1 MNQCQKAVITIVI
14 LVQQKQ
20 FMPSSPEFQIS
31 LLSCRETEFH
41 NCGIYIFGKESAN
54 IFPDKPMY
62 KWKKCEIDYKI
73 RIANAYQVESQR
85 HSNSRLIS
93 NWGG

>member
-1 MNQCQKAVITIVI
+1 
-14 LVQQKQ
+14 
-20 FMPSSPEFQIS
+20 MPSSPEFQIS

-41 NCGIYIFGKESAN
+41 NCRIYIFGKESAN

-62 KWKKCEIDYKI
+62 KWKKYEIDYDKI
-73 RIANAYQVESQR
+73 RIANAYQVESPYTKTF
-85 HSNSRLIS
+85 NSRLIS